1 RLPVPGRHNV
11 KNALAAAALCSW
23 AGVPPGRISMAL
35 ASFPGVHRRFEILAR
50 SPVTVIDDYAHHPTE
65 VKALLAAARD
75 AEFPGRVIGVFQP
88 HQYSRL
94 RKMLEEFAGALTGF
108 DEVLVTRPYQARDSQ
123 EDCEAV
129 NSGMLSGAIAALG
142 GEVYDTP
149 SSAEVR
155 ARLDETAREGDAVI
169 FMGAG
174 SITVQAN
181 NYAGKSWG
189 IEIIP
194 MVAKMG
200 S

>member
-1 RLPVPGRHNV
+1 
-11 KNALAAAALCSW
+11 
-23 AGVPPGRISMAL
+23 
-35 ASFPGVHRRFEILAR
+35 
-50 SPVTVIDDYAHHPTE
+50 
-65 VKALLAAARD
+65 
-75 AEFPGRVIGVFQP
+75 
-88 HQYSRL
+88 
-94 RKMLEEFAGALTGF
+94 LTGF